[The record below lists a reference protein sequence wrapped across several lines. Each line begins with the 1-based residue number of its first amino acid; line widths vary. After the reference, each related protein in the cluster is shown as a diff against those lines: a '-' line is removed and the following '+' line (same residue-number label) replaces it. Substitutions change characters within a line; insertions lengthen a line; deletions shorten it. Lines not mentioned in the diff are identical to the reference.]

1 MSERGFTLL
10 EVLVAAAVLCVIL
23 LGAGTFYLSAVRFD
37 KENSAQT
44 FLQRQATIIKDE
56 MARQIQ
62 AGSLASLATG
72 CGGGTATNSVRITQQ
87 PSGDVYCFHQDDT
100 GTGLLEDRPGSGQW
114 NLLSGTLATLSTTT
128 GPCPEQGG
136 FCPKLVQDGSGN
148 TAGVAITFRLRFQIP
163 ETNSYQ
169 TMTFSTTLTPRN
181 P

>member
-37 KENSAQT
+37 KQNSAQT

-62 AGSLASLATG
+62 AGTLASLATG
-72 CGGGTATNSVRITQQ
+72 CGGGTATTSVQITQ
-87 PSGDVYCFHQDDT
+87 PSGDVYCFHQDGT
-100 GTGLLEDRPGSGQW
+100 GTRLLEDRPGGQW
-114 NLLSGTLATLSTTT
+114 DLLSGTLATLSTTT
-128 GPCPEQGG
+128 GPCPESGG
-136 FCPKLVQDGSGN
+136 FCVTPVKDGGGN

-163 ETNSYQ
+163 ETDSYQ
-169 TMTFSTTLTPRN
+169 TMTFTTTITPRN
-181 P
+181 LH